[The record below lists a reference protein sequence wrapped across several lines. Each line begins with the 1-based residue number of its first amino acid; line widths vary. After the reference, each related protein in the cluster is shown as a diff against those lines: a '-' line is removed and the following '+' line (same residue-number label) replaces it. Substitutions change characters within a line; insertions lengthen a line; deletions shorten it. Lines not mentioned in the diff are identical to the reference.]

1 MNDAPFMVEVVRRW
15 DEAHDIRG
23 FELRRPDRTALPRFD
38 AGAHIDV
45 HLPGG
50 LIRQYSLCGDPARDD
65 RYEIAVLRDANG
77 RGGSM
82 AMHDRVRQG
91 DLLPIGAP
99 RNHFPLDAKAAH
111 HLLFAGGI
119 GVTPILAM
127 AEHLAAHDAPFDM
140 HYCARSRER
149 TAFIGR
155 LAAST
160 FHERVR
166 FHFDD
171 ATGVQAFDA
180 AAAIASAPAHTHL
193 YVCGPRGFM
202 EAVLAEARA
211 QGWADHRLHYESFS
225 GVIAA
230 ASADVPDETT
240 FQVRIASSGMSVEV
254 PPGCTVVE
262 SLARH
267 GVDVP
272 TSCEQGVC
280 GTCMT
285 RVLEGQPDHRDSYLT
300 DEERAAGEFFL
311 PCCSRARSPVLVLD
325 L

>member
-1 MNDAPFMVEVVRRW
+1 MSDATLTVEVVRKW
-15 DEAHDIRG
+15 NEARGICG
-23 FELRRPDRTALPRFD
+23 FELMLPDRAPLPRFS

-50 LIRQYSLCGDPARDD
+50 LVRQYSLCGSPERDD
-65 RYEIAVLRDANG
+65 RYEIAVLRDENG

-82 AMHDRVRQG
+82 SIHDRVHEG
-91 DLLPIGAP
+91 DLIRIGVP
-99 RNHFPLDAKAAH
+99 RNHFPVDSQAPR
-111 HLLFAGGI
+111 HLLLAGGI
-119 GVTPILAM
+119 GVTPILSM
-127 AEHLAAHDAPFDM
+127 AEHLSSAGAAFDM
-140 HYCARSRER
+140 HYCTRSRDR
-149 TAFIGR
+149 TAFAER
-155 LAAST
+155 LAGST
-160 FHERVR
+160 FCDRVQ

-171 ATGVQAFDA
+171 AGIDQAFDLAGVIA
-180 AAAIASAPAHTHL
+180 AAVADTHL

-211 QGWADHRLHYESFS
+211 QGWVEHRLHYEFFS
-225 GVIAA
+225 GTVSNAA
-230 ASADVPDETT
+230 EEQA
-240 FQVRIASSGMSVEV
+240 FQVRIASSGASIDV

-262 SLARH
+262 ALARH
-267 GVDVP
+267 GVEVL

-300 DEERAAGEFFL
+300 VEEKAHGEYFL
-311 PCCSRARSPVLVLD
+311 PCCSRSKSTLLVLD